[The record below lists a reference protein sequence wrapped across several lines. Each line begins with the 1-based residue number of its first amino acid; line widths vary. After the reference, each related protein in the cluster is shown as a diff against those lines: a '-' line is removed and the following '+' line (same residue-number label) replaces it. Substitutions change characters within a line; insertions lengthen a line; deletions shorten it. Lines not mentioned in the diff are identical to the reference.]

1 MTAQL
6 DLPYGAS
13 PGQLASL
20 QVRRPEALARVI
32 EEQIARGGL
41 PAGTRLGT
49 KADLR
54 ERFRVATTTVN
65 EAIRVLEHQGVVQVK
80 PGPGGGVFV
89 AERSSWLALSQ
100 LVLGFKHSSAAVA
113 EVLAVRDALEPL
125 IAADAALHHRKRDL
139 ADLRQLLKAMG
150 RHRHD
155 PAGYLQTNWTFH
167 RRAAL
172 LCQNA
177 FARSLYDGLLEFAE
191 SELAGVQGRG
201 SFDGTENLA
210 THEELLE
217 AIAARDLERVAAAV
231 ARHNAAARVAM
242 TEGQA

>member
-1 MTAQL
+1 MGSMAAHT
-6 DLPYGAS
+6 DRPRGAS
-13 PGQLASL
+13 AGQLASL
-20 QVRRPEALARVI
+20 QVRRPEALARAI
-32 EEQIARGGL
+32 EEQIARDAL

-49 KADLR
+49 KTDLR
-54 ERFRVATTTVN
+54 ERFEVATTTVN
-65 EAIRVLEHQGVVQVK
+65 EAIRVLEHRGVVQVK

-100 LVLGFKHSSAAVA
+100 LVLGFKHSSAAAA
-113 EVLAVRDALEPL
+113 EVLAVRYALEPL

-139 ADLRQLLKAMG
+139 AELRRLLKAMG

-155 PAGYLQTNWTFH
+155 PAGYLRANWTFH

-172 LCQNA
+172 LCQNT
-177 FARSLYDGLLEFAE
+177 FARSLYDGLLEFTE

-201 SFDGTENLA
+201 PFDGTENLL

-231 ARHNAAARVAM
+231 ARHNAATRM
-242 TEGQA
+242 DLG